1 MRRLLGVLAVAAMVL
16 SLALP
21 AVAQEVVSA
30 KASRVTIGGYIDFT
44 AVARET
50 EIFLPAVEAY
60 LDSYLDDGPPNKDEH
75 YVNTDISIELTIDM
89 TDNVSAFLQLRDD
102 WVHDEFWAD
111 AWERQVFDIDSL
123 YGLNAKSVP
132 IIPDNAWGNTVG
144 ADGWDSDYE
153 LEIEQAYID
162 VREFLVPELD
172 MRIGIQNLVW
182 DLRGNGDEFV
192 LNVNE
197 MHGFTPV
204 EAGGWKA
211 TYDADPLVVE
221 AFAAT
226 LFETLGAR
234 SDKALYGGLA
244 TYPFDDMSK
253 GQLGLLVYN
262 NDSVQLYIVDVGVDY
277 WLNEDTEIYGEAA
290 FNFGDLLAQSSFPG
304 VEIEADGYGGYF
316 GGMYTFSDV
325 EWTPSIDLSFWY
337 LSGDDG
343 AVIPA
348 FEPTGSG
355 DTSAFHS
362 AEDVDTF
369 AILEENHFGWD
380 WESNYMAVKACA
392 SAQPREDVTVD
403 LKVGWFQLVEELDGA
418 PLGLVQDDLG
428 TEIDASLTWQYSE
441 NLSFTG
447 LFAYLLGSD
456 VLQEAMRD
464 FYGFS
469 DEYTDDSGYLAT
481 FHANLW
487 YR

>member
-1 MRRLLGVLAVAAMVL
+1 MRKLLGVLAVAAVVV

-30 KASRVTIGGYIDFT
+30 KASRVTIGGYIQFDAAARDT
-44 AVARET
+44 A
-50 EIFLPAVEAY
+50 IFFPYE
-60 LDSYLDDGPPNKDEH
+60 GGRDEH
-75 YVNTDISIELTIDM
+75 FVNTDISIELTIDM
-89 TDNVSAFLQLRDD
+89 TDNVSAFIQLRDD
-102 WVHDEFWAD
+102 WVHDEEWAY
-111 AWERQVFDIDSL
+111 AWDRPVFDIDSL
-123 YGLNAKSVP
+123 YGLNAKSTP
-132 IIPDNAWGNTVG
+132 LTPDNTWGNSRG
-144 ADGWDSDYE
+144 HESWDSDYE
-153 LEIEQAYID
+153 LEIEAAYID

-197 MHGFTPV
+197 MHGYTPV
-204 EAGGWKA
+204 EAGAWKA
-211 TYDADPLVVE
+211 TYDADPLMVE
-221 AFAAT
+221 GFAAT
-226 LFETLGAR
+226 LYETFGDR

-290 FNFGDLLAQSSFPG
+290 LNFGDLLAQASSPG
-304 VEIEADGYGGYF
+304 VEIEAKGYGGYV

-337 LSGDDG
+337 LSGDDDP
-343 AVIPA
+343 IMPA
-348 FEPTGSG
+348 FESSG
-355 DTSAFHS
+355 DTKAFHS

-369 AILEENHFGWD
+369 AILEENHYGWD
-380 WESNYMAVKACA
+380 WESNYMAIKACG

-403 LKVGWFQLVEELDGA
+403 LKVGWFQLVEALESI
-418 PLGLVQDDLG
+418 PITTQTEEDLG
-428 TEIDASLTWQYSE
+428 IEVDASITWQYSE

-447 LFAYLLGSD
+447 LFAYLFGADALEEG
-456 VLQEAMRD
+456 LIE
-464 FYGFS
+464 FYGFN
-469 DEYTDDSGYLAT
+469 DDDTADSGYLAALQT
-481 FHANLW
+481 KLIF
-487 YR
+487 

>member
-1 MRRLLGVLAVAAMVL
+1 MRKLLGVLAVAAVVV

-30 KASRVTIGGYIDFT
+30 KASRVTIGGYIQFDAIT
-44 AVARET
+44 READ
-50 EIFLPAVEAY
+50 IFRPALEWY
-60 LDSYLDDGPPNKDEH
+60 GGEYDESF
-75 YVNTDISIELTIDM
+75 VNTDISIELTIDM

-111 AWERQVFDIDSL
+111 AWDRQVFDIDSL
-123 YGLNAKSVP
+123 FGLNAKSVP
-132 IIPDNAWGNTVG
+132 LMPVHAWGLSPGT
-144 ADGWDSDYE
+144 DGWDSDYE
-153 LEIEQAYID
+153 LEIEAAYID

-204 EAGGWKA
+204 EAGAWKA
-211 TYDADPLVVE
+211 TYDADPLVIE
-221 AFAAT
+221 GFAAT
-226 LFETLGAR
+226 LFETFGYR
-234 SDKALYGGLA
+234 QDKAMYGALA

-253 GQLGLLVYN
+253 AQLGLLVYD

-290 FNFGDLLAQSSFPG
+290 FNFGDLLAQGSSPG
-304 VEIEADGYGGYF
+304 VEIDAEGYGGYV

-325 EWTPSIDLSFWY
+325 EWTPSVDLSFWY

-343 AVIPA
+343 DLIPA
-348 FEPTGSG
+348 LEPSGSG
-355 DTSAFHS
+355 DTKAFHS

-369 AILEENHFGWD
+369 AILEENHYGWD

-403 LKVGWFQLVEELDGA
+403 RFDRGRPRHRGGRVGHVA
-418 PLGLVQDDLG
+418 VQ
-428 TEIDASLTWQYSE
+428 
-441 NLSFTG
+441 
-447 LFAYLLGSD
+447 
-456 VLQEAMRD
+456 
-464 FYGFS
+464 
-469 DEYTDDSGYLAT
+469 
-481 FHANLW
+481 
-487 YR
+487 